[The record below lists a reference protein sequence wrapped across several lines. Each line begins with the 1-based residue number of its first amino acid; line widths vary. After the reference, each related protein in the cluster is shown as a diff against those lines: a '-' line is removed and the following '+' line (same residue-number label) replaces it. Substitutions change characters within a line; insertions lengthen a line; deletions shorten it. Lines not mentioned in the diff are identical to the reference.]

1 MNISKEGVETTKR
14 FFEAIQALREQGKI
28 RGLQT
33 FTRRYGM
40 NYWNMTTLKN
50 CPETH
55 ILKPECLCYLVRDYG
70 VSAEWLLTGKGRIF
84 INKKTNVPQM
94 IPY

>member
-1 MNISKEGVETTKR
+1 MNISKEGVEITNR
-14 FFEAIQALREQGKI
+14 FFDAIQALGEQGKI

-40 NYWNMTTLKN
+40 NYWNMNTLKN
-50 CPETH
+50 GPETH

-70 VSAEWLLTGKGRIF
+70 VSAEWLLTGKGRMLKVAGLKSDKF
-84 INKKTNVPQM
+84 
-94 IPY
+94 